1 MLRLLKDIDIKF
13 MAIRRIPIILSAIL
27 IVVSL
32 SSIIIKGFNYGIDF
46 SSGYIVQLKFQN
58 EISVSQI
65 DSRFSSNKIN
75 DLSIQLYGSNKDILI
90 KLKDEEIFQQK
101 NINNYLNEI
110 FSDTTF
116 SISKLEYVGAQVGSE
131 LREKGEWAM
140 LIALFSILIYVAM
153 RFELIYGLG
162 AITALI
168 HDVIITL
175 GFFSLFNLTFD
186 LSVLAAILA
195 VIGYS
200 LNDSIVVFDR
210 IRENNIT
217 LRKLSILN
225 VLDKSINQTL
235 SRTLVTSLTTLLV
248 IISLLI
254 FGGDSV
260 SNFSIAMLIGIIVGT
275 YSSIFVAST
284 SLSYFGITRPEE
296 SK

>member
-1 MLRLLKDIDIKF
+1 MLRLIKDIDIKF
-13 MAIRRIPIILSAIL
+13 MAIRKIPMF
-27 IVVSL
+27 L
-32 SSIIIKGFNYGIDF
+32 SSILLVICLASIILKGFNFGIDF
-46 SSGYIVQLKFQN
+46 SSGYIVQLKFDKQ
-58 EISVSQI
+58 ISIVNI
-65 DSRFSSNKIN
+65 ENKFSESNIE
-75 DLSIQLYGSNKDILI
+75 DVTVQLYGSSKDVLI
-90 KLKDEEIFQQK
+90 KLKDEEIFK
-101 NINNYLNEI
+101 NNNINNFLNDT
-110 FSDTTF
+110 FSDESFT
-116 SISKLEYVGAQVGSE
+116 ISKLEYVGAQVGSE

-175 GFFSLFNLTFD
+175 GVFSLFELTFD

-210 IRENNIT
+210 IRENNII
-217 LRKLSILN
+217 LRKLSILD

-254 FGGDSV
+254 FGGDAV
-260 SNFSIAMLIGIIVGT
+260 KNFSIAMFIGIIVGT

-284 SLSYFGITRPEE
+284 SLSYFGIQRPEDN
-296 SK
+296 

>member
-1 MLRLLKDIDIKF
+1 MLRLIKDIDIKF
-13 MAIRRIPIILSAIL
+13 MAIRRLPMF
-27 IVVSL
+27 L
-32 SSIIIKGFNYGIDF
+32 SSILVIICLASIALKGLNFGIDF
-46 SSGYIVQLKFQN
+46 SSGYIVQLKFDKQ
-58 EISVSQI
+58 ISIVNI
-65 DSRFSSNKIN
+65 ENKFSESNIE
-75 DLSIQLYGSNKDILI
+75 DVTVQLYGSSKDVLI
-90 KLKDEEIFQQK
+90 KLKDEEIFK
-101 NINNYLNEI
+101 KNNINNFLNET
-110 FSDTTF
+110 FSDESFT
-116 SISKLEYVGAQVGSE
+116 ISKLEYVGAQVGSE

-140 LIALFSILIYVAM
+140 LIALFSILIYVAI

-175 GFFSLFNLTFD
+175 GVFSLFELTFD

-210 IRENNIT
+210 IRENNII
-217 LRKLSILN
+217 LRKLSILD

-254 FGGDSV
+254 FGGDAV
-260 SNFSIAMLIGIIVGT
+260 KNFSIAMFIGIIVGT

-284 SLSYFGITRPEE
+284 SLSYFGIQRPED
-296 SK
+296 S

>member
-1 MLRLLKDIDIKF
+1 MLRLIKDIDIKF
-13 MAIRRIPIILSAIL
+13 MAIRRIPMF
-27 IVVSL
+27 L
-32 SSIIIKGFNYGIDF
+32 SSILLIICLASIVIKGFNFGIDF
-46 SSGYIVQLKFQN
+46 SSGYIVQLKFDKQ
-58 EISVSQI
+58 ISIVNI
-65 DSRFSSNKIN
+65 ENKFSESNIE
-75 DLSIQLYGSNKDILI
+75 DVTVQLYGSSKDVLI
-90 KLKDEEIFQQK
+90 KLKDEEIFK
-101 NINNYLNEI
+101 KNNINNFLNDI
-110 FSDTTF
+110 FSDESFT
-116 SISKLEYVGAQVGSE
+116 ISKLEYVGAQVGSE

-140 LIALFSILIYVAM
+140 LIALFSILIYVAI

-175 GFFSLFNLTFD
+175 GVFSLFELTFD

-210 IRENNIT
+210 IRENNII
-217 LRKLSILN
+217 LRKLSILD

-254 FGGDSV
+254 FGGDAV
-260 SNFSIAMLIGIIVGT
+260 KNFSIAMFIGIIVGT

-284 SLSYFGITRPEE
+284 SLSYFGIQRPED
-296 SK
+296 S

>member
-1 MLRLLKDIDIKF
+1 MLRLIKDIDIKF
-13 MAIRRIPIILSAIL
+13 MAIRRIPMF
-27 IVVSL
+27 L
-32 SSIIIKGFNYGIDF
+32 SSILVVICLASILLKGFNFGIDF
-46 SSGYIVQLKFQN
+46 SSGYIVQLKFDKQTSIVN
-58 EISVSQI
+58 IENK
-65 DSRFSSNKIN
+65 FLESNIE
-75 DLSIQLYGSNKDILI
+75 DVTIQLYGSSKDVLI
-90 KLKDEEIFQQK
+90 KLKDEEIFK
-101 NINNYLNEI
+101 KNNINNFLNDT
-110 FSDTTF
+110 FSDESFT
-116 SISKLEYVGAQVGSE
+116 ISKLEYVGAQVGSE

-140 LIALFSILIYVAM
+140 LIALFSILIYVAI

-175 GFFSLFNLTFD
+175 GVFSLFELTFD

-210 IRENNIT
+210 IRENNII
-217 LRKLSILN
+217 LRKLSILD

-248 IISLLI
+248 IISLLV
-254 FGGDSV
+254 FGGDAV
-260 SNFSIAMLIGIIVGT
+260 KNFSIAMFIGIIVGT

-284 SLSYFGITRPEE
+284 SLSYFGIQRPED
-296 SK
+296 S

>member
-1 MLRLLKDIDIKF
+1 MLRLIKDIDIKF
-13 MAIRRIPIILSAIL
+13 MAIRRMPIFI
-27 IVVSL
+27 
-32 SSIIIKGFNYGIDF
+32 SSILLIICLASIVIKGFNFGIDF
-46 SSGYIVQLKFQN
+46 SSGYIVQLKFDNQ
-58 EISVSQI
+58 ISIVNI
-65 DSRFSSNKIN
+65 ENKFSESNIE
-75 DLSIQLYGSNKDILI
+75 DVTVQLYGSSKDVLI
-90 KLKDEEIFQQK
+90 KLKDEEIFK
-101 NINNYLNEI
+101 KNNINNFLNDT
-110 FSDTTF
+110 FSDESFT
-116 SISKLEYVGAQVGSE
+116 ISKLEYVGAQVGSE

-140 LIALFSILIYVAM
+140 LIALFSILIYVAI

-175 GFFSLFNLTFD
+175 GVFSIFELTFD

-210 IRENNIT
+210 IRENNII
-217 LRKLSILN
+217 LRKLSILD

-254 FGGDSV
+254 FGGDAV
-260 SNFSIAMLIGIIVGT
+260 KNFSIAMFIGIIVGT

-284 SLSYFGITRPEE
+284 SLSYFGIQRPEDN
-296 SK
+296 

>member
-1 MLRLLKDIDIKF
+1 MLRLIKDIDIKF
-13 MAIRRIPIILSAIL
+13 MAIRRMPIFI
-27 IVVSL
+27 
-32 SSIIIKGFNYGIDF
+32 SSILLIICLASIVIKGFNFGIDF
-46 SSGYIVQLKFQN
+46 SSGYIVQLKFDKQ
-58 EISVSQI
+58 ISIVNI
-65 DSRFSSNKIN
+65 ENKFSESNIE
-75 DLSIQLYGSNKDILI
+75 DVTVQLYGSSKDVLI
-90 KLKDEEIFQQK
+90 KLKDEEIFK
-101 NINNYLNEI
+101 KNNINNFLNDI
-110 FSDTTF
+110 FSDESFT
-116 SISKLEYVGAQVGSE
+116 ISKLEYVGAQVGSE

-140 LIALFSILIYVAM
+140 LIALFSILIYVAI

-175 GFFSLFNLTFD
+175 GVFSLFELTFD

-210 IRENNIT
+210 IRENNII
-217 LRKLSILN
+217 LRKLSILD

-248 IISLLI
+248 IVSLLI
-254 FGGDSV
+254 FGGDAV
-260 SNFSIAMLIGIIVGT
+260 KNFSIAMFIGIIVGT

-284 SLSYFGITRPEE
+284 SLSYFGIQRPED
-296 SK
+296 S

>member
-1 MLRLLKDIDIKF
+1 MC
-13 MAIRRIPIILSAIL
+13 IRDRD
-27 IVVSL
+27 VTV
-32 SSIIIKGFNYGIDF
+32 
-46 SSGYIVQLKFQN
+46 
-58 EISVSQI
+58 
-65 DSRFSSNKIN
+65 
-75 DLSIQLYGSNKDILI
+75 QLYGSSKDVLI
-90 KLKDEEIFQQK
+90 KLKDEEIFK
-101 NINNYLNEI
+101 KNNINNFLNDI
-110 FSDTTF
+110 FSDESFT
-116 SISKLEYVGAQVGSE
+116 ISKLEYVGAQVGSE

-140 LIALFSILIYVAM
+140 LIALFSILIYVAI

-175 GFFSLFNLTFD
+175 GVFSLFELTFD

-210 IRENNIT
+210 IRENNII
-217 LRKLSILN
+217 LRKLSILD

-254 FGGDSV
+254 FGGDAV
-260 SNFSIAMLIGIIVGT
+260 KNFSIAMFIGIIIGT

-284 SLSYFGITRPEE
+284 SLSYFGIQRPED
-296 SK
+296 S

>member
-1 MLRLLKDIDIKF
+1 MFRLIKDINIKF
-13 MAIRRIPIILSAIL
+13 MRMTKAPLLLSSILIILSL
-27 IVVSL
+27 F
-32 SSIIIKGFNYGIDF
+32 SISIKGFNFGIDF
-46 SSGYIVQLKFQN
+46 SSGYIVQLNFNNQ
-58 EISVSQI
+58 VTVLQI
-65 DSRFSSNKIN
+65 QEKLASNGLSDSTV
-75 DLSIQLYGSNKDILI
+75 QLYGSSNDVLI
-90 KLKDEEIFQQK
+90 KLKDEDIFQK
-101 NINNYLNEI
+101 TNINDQLIKI
-110 FSDTTF
+110 FNDEKF
-116 SISKLEYVGAQVGSE
+116 KILKLEYVGAQVGSE

-153 RFELIYGLG
+153 RFEFIYGLG

-175 GFFSLFNLTFD
+175 GIFSIFDLTFD

-210 IRENNIT
+210 IRENNIA
-217 LRKLSILN
+217 LRKMSIVD

-254 FGGDSV
+254 FGGDAV
-260 SNFSIAMLIGIIVGT
+260 KNFSIAMLLGIIIGT
-275 YSSIFVAST
+275 YSSIFIASA
-284 SLSYFGITRPEE
+284 SLSYFGIKRPEGN
-296 SK
+296 

>member
-1 MLRLLKDIDIKF
+1 MFRLIKDINIKF
-13 MAIRRIPIILSAIL
+13 MRMTKAPLLLSSILIILSL
-27 IVVSL
+27 F
-32 SSIIIKGFNYGIDF
+32 SISIKGFNFGIDF
-46 SSGYIVQLKFQN
+46 SSGYIVQLNFNNQ
-58 EISVSQI
+58 VTVLQI
-65 DSRFSSNKIN
+65 QEKLASNGLSDSTV
-75 DLSIQLYGSNKDILI
+75 QLYGSSNDVLI
-90 KLKDEEIFQQK
+90 KLKDEDTFQK
-101 NINNYLNEI
+101 TNINDQLIKI
-110 FSDTTF
+110 FNDEKFT
-116 SISKLEYVGAQVGSE
+116 ILKLEYVGAQVGSE

-153 RFELIYGLG
+153 RFEFIYGLG

-175 GFFSLFNLTFD
+175 GIFSIFDLTFD

-210 IRENNIT
+210 IRENNIA
-217 LRKLSILN
+217 LRKMSIVD

-254 FGGDSV
+254 FGGDAV
-260 SNFSIAMLIGIIVGT
+260 KNFSIAMLLGIIIGT
-275 YSSIFVAST
+275 YSSIFIASA
-284 SLSYFGITRPEE
+284 SLSYFGIKRPEGN
-296 SK
+296 

>member
-13 MAIRRIPIILSAIL
+13 MAIRRMPMF
-27 IVVSL
+27 L
-32 SSIIIKGFNYGIDF
+32 SSILVIICLASIALKGFNFGIDF
-46 SSGYIVQLKFQN
+46 SSGYIVQLKFDKQ
-58 EISVSQI
+58 ISI
-65 DSRFSSNKIN
+65 ANIENKFSESKVE
-75 DLSIQLYGSNKDILI
+75 DVTVQLYGSSKDVLI
-90 KLKDEEIFQQK
+90 KLKDEEIFK
-101 NINNYLNEI
+101 KNNINNFLNDT
-110 FSDTTF
+110 FSDESFT
-116 SISKLEYVGAQVGSE
+116 ISKLEYVGAQVGSE

-140 LIALFSILIYVAM
+140 LIALFSILIYVAI

-162 AITALI
+162 AITALV

-175 GFFSLFNLTFD
+175 GVFSLLELTFD

-210 IRENNIT
+210 IRENNII
-217 LRKLSILN
+217 LRKLSILE

-254 FGGDSV
+254 FGGDAV
-260 SNFSIAMLIGIIVGT
+260 KNFSIAMFIGIIVGT

-284 SLSYFGITRPEE
+284 SLSYFGIQRPED
-296 SK
+296 S

>member
-1 MLRLLKDIDIKF
+1 MLRLIKDIDIKF
-13 MAIRRIPIILSAIL
+13 MAIRRIPMF
-27 IVVSL
+27 L
-32 SSIIIKGFNYGIDF
+32 SSILVVICLASILLKGFNFGIDF
-46 SSGYIVQLKFQN
+46 SSGYIVQLKFDKQ
-58 EISVSQI
+58 ISIVNI
-65 DSRFSSNKIN
+65 ENKFSESNIE
-75 DLSIQLYGSNKDILI
+75 DVTVQLYGSSKDVLI
-90 KLKDEEIFQQK
+90 KLKDEEIFK
-101 NINNYLNEI
+101 KNNINNFLNDT
-110 FSDTTF
+110 FSDESFT
-116 SISKLEYVGAQVGSE
+116 ISKLEYVGAQVGSE

-140 LIALFSILIYVAM
+140 LIALFSILIYVAI

-175 GFFSLFNLTFD
+175 GVFSLFELTFD

-210 IRENNIT
+210 IRENNII
-217 LRKLSILN
+217 LRKLSILD

-254 FGGDSV
+254 FGGDAV
-260 SNFSIAMLIGIIVGT
+260 KNFSIAMFIGIIVGT

-284 SLSYFGITRPEE
+284 SLSYFGIQRPED
-296 SK
+296 S

>member
-1 MLRLLKDIDIKF
+1 MLRLIKDIDIEF
-13 MAIRRIPIILSAIL
+13 MALRRIPMF
-27 IVVSL
+27 L
-32 SSIIIKGFNYGIDF
+32 SSILVVICLASILLKGFNFGIDF
-46 SSGYIVQLKFQN
+46 SSGYIVQLKFDKQ
-58 EISVSQI
+58 ISIVNI
-65 DSRFSSNKIN
+65 ENKFSESNIE
-75 DLSIQLYGSNKDILI
+75 DITVQLYGSSKDVLI
-90 KLKDEEIFQQK
+90 KLKDEEIFK
-101 NINNYLNEI
+101 KNNINNFLNDI
-110 FSDTTF
+110 FSDESFT
-116 SISKLEYVGAQVGSE
+116 ISKLEYVGAQVGSE

-140 LIALFSILIYVAM
+140 LIALFSILIYVAI

-175 GFFSLFNLTFD
+175 GVFSLFELTFD

-210 IRENNIT
+210 IRENNII
-217 LRKLSILN
+217 LRKLSILD

-254 FGGDSV
+254 FGGDAV
-260 SNFSIAMLIGIIVGT
+260 KNFSIAMFIGIIVGT

-284 SLSYFGITRPEE
+284 SLSYFGIQRPED
-296 SK
+296 S

>member
-1 MLRLLKDIDIKF
+1 MLRLIKDIDIKF
-13 MAIRRIPIILSAIL
+13 MAIRRMPML
-27 IVVSL
+27 L
-32 SSIIIKGFNYGIDF
+32 SSILLIICLASIILKGFNFGIDF
-46 SSGYIVQLKFQN
+46 SSGYIVQLKFDKQ
-58 EISVSQI
+58 ISIVNI
-65 DSRFSSNKIN
+65 ENKFSEFNVE
-75 DLSIQLYGSNKDILI
+75 DVTVQLYGSSKDVLI
-90 KLKDEEIFQQK
+90 KLKDEEIFK
-101 NINNYLNEI
+101 KNNINNFLNET
-110 FSDTTF
+110 FSDKSFT
-116 SISKLEYVGAQVGSE
+116 ISKLEYVGAQVGSE

-140 LIALFSILIYVAM
+140 LIALFSILIYVAI

-175 GFFSLFNLTFD
+175 GVFSLFELTFD

-210 IRENNIT
+210 IRENNII
-217 LRKLSILN
+217 LRKLSILD

-254 FGGDSV
+254 FGGDAV
-260 SNFSIAMLIGIIVGT
+260 KNFSIAMFIGIIVGT

-284 SLSYFGITRPEE
+284 SLSYYGIQRPEDT
-296 SK
+296 

>member
-1 MLRLLKDIDIKF
+1 MLRILKNTDVKF
-13 MAIRRIPIILSAIL
+13 MSLKKIPVA
-27 IVVSL
+27 L
-32 SSIIIKGFNYGIDF
+32 SSILLVISLFSIIFKGFNFGIDF
-46 SSGYIVQLKFQN
+46 SSGYIVQLKFDQQISILDIQN
-58 EISVSQI
+58 KFSQNSIDDVSV
-65 DSRFSSNKIN
+65 
-75 DLSIQLYGSNKDILI
+75 QLYGSSKDILL
-90 KLKDEEIFQQK
+90 KLKDDELFQQK

-110 FSDTTF
+110 FSDNSFT
-116 SISKLEYVGAQVGSE
+116 ISKLEYVGSQVGSE

-175 GFFSLFNLTFD
+175 GIFSFFDLTFD
-186 LSVLAAILA
+186 LSVLAAVLA

-210 IRENNIT
+210 IRENNIV
-217 LRKLSILN
+217 LRKLSIVD

-248 IISLLI
+248 IFSLLI
-254 FGGDSV
+254 FGGDAV
-260 SNFSIAMLIGIIVGT
+260 RNFSIAMFIGIVVGT
-275 YSSIFVAST
+275 YSSIFVASA
-284 SLSYFGITRPEE
+284 SLSYFGIKRPEE
-296 SK
+296 S

>member
-1 MLRLLKDIDIKF
+1 MLRLIKDIDIKF
-13 MAIRRIPIILSAIL
+13 MAIRRMPIL
-27 IVVSL
+27 I
-32 SSIIIKGFNYGIDF
+32 SSILLIICLASIVIKGFNFGIDF
-46 SSGYIVQLKFQN
+46 SSGYIVQLKFDNQ
-58 EISVSQI
+58 ISIVNI
-65 DSRFSSNKIN
+65 ENKFSESNIE
-75 DLSIQLYGSNKDILI
+75 DVTVQLYGSSKDVLI
-90 KLKDEEIFQQK
+90 KLKDEEIFK
-101 NINNYLNEI
+101 KNNINNFLNDI
-110 FSDTTF
+110 FSDESFT
-116 SISKLEYVGAQVGSE
+116 ISKLEYVGAQVGSE

-140 LIALFSILIYVAM
+140 LIALFSILIYVAI

-175 GFFSLFNLTFD
+175 GVFSLFELTFD

-210 IRENNIT
+210 IRENNII
-217 LRKLSILN
+217 LRKLSILD

-254 FGGDSV
+254 FGGDAV
-260 SNFSIAMLIGIIVGT
+260 KNFSIAMFIGIIVGT

-284 SLSYFGITRPEE
+284 SLSYFGIQRPED
-296 SK
+296 S

>member
-1 MLRLLKDIDIKF
+1 MLRLIKDIDIKF
-13 MAIRRIPIILSAIL
+13 MAIRRMPMF
-27 IVVSL
+27 L
-32 SSIIIKGFNYGIDF
+32 SSILVIICLVSILLKGFNFGIDF
-46 SSGYIVQLKFQN
+46 SSGYIVQLKFDKQ
-58 EISVSQI
+58 ISIVNI
-65 DSRFSSNKIN
+65 ENKFSESNIE
-75 DLSIQLYGSNKDILI
+75 DVTVQLYGSSKDVLI
-90 KLKDEEIFQQK
+90 KLKDEEIFK
-101 NINNYLNEI
+101 KNNINNFLNDI
-110 FSDTTF
+110 FSDESFT
-116 SISKLEYVGAQVGSE
+116 ISKLEYVGAQVGSE

-140 LIALFSILIYVAM
+140 LIALFSILIYVAI

-175 GFFSLFNLTFD
+175 GVFSLFELTFD

-210 IRENNIT
+210 IRENNII
-217 LRKLSILN
+217 LRKLSILD

-254 FGGDSV
+254 FGGDAV
-260 SNFSIAMLIGIIVGT
+260 KNFSIAMFIGIIVGT

-284 SLSYFGITRPEE
+284 SLSYFGIQRPEDN
-296 SK
+296 

>member
-1 MLRLLKDIDIKF
+1 MLRLIKDIDIKF
-13 MAIRRIPIILSAIL
+13 MAIRRMPMF
-27 IVVSL
+27 L
-32 SSIIIKGFNYGIDF
+32 SSILVIICLTSIALKGFNFGIDF
-46 SSGYIVQLKFQN
+46 SSGYIVQLKFDKQ
-58 EISVSQI
+58 ISIVNI
-65 DSRFSSNKIN
+65 ENKFSESNIE
-75 DLSIQLYGSNKDILI
+75 DVTVQLYGSSKDVLI
-90 KLKDEEIFQQK
+90 KLKDEEIFK
-101 NINNYLNEI
+101 KNNINNFLNDI
-110 FSDTTF
+110 FSDESFT
-116 SISKLEYVGAQVGSE
+116 ISKLEYVGAQVGSE

-140 LIALFSILIYVAM
+140 LIALFSILIYVAI

-175 GFFSLFNLTFD
+175 GVFSLFELTFD

-210 IRENNIT
+210 IRENNII
-217 LRKLSILN
+217 LRKLSILD

-254 FGGDSV
+254 FGGDAV
-260 SNFSIAMLIGIIVGT
+260 KNFSIAMFIGIIVGT

-284 SLSYFGITRPEE
+284 SLSYFGIQRPED
-296 SK
+296 S

>member
-1 MLRLLKDIDIKF
+1 MLRLIKDIDIKF
-13 MAIRRIPIILSAIL
+13 MAIRRMPIFISSTLL
-27 IVVSL
+27 IICL
-32 SSIIIKGFNYGIDF
+32 ASIVIKGFNFGIDF
-46 SSGYIVQLKFQN
+46 SSGYIVQLKFDKQ
-58 EISVSQI
+58 ISIVSI
-65 DSRFSSNKIN
+65 ENKFSESNIE
-75 DLSIQLYGSNKDILI
+75 DVTVQLYGSSKDVLI
-90 KLKDEEIFQQK
+90 KLKDEEIFK
-101 NINNYLNEI
+101 KNNINNFLNDT
-110 FSDTTF
+110 FSDESFT
-116 SISKLEYVGAQVGSE
+116 ISKLEYVGAQVGSE

-140 LIALFSILIYVAM
+140 LIALFSILIYVAI

-175 GFFSLFNLTFD
+175 GVFSLFELTFD

-210 IRENNIT
+210 IRENNII
-217 LRKLSILN
+217 LRKLSILD

-254 FGGDSV
+254 FGGDAV
-260 SNFSIAMLIGIIVGT
+260 KNFSIAMFIGIIVGT

-284 SLSYFGITRPEE
+284 SLSYFGIQRPED
-296 SK
+296 S

>member
-1 MLRLLKDIDIKF
+1 MLRLIKDIDIKF
-13 MAIRRIPIILSAIL
+13 MAIRKMPIF
-27 IVVSL
+27 L
-32 SSIIIKGFNYGIDF
+32 SSILLIICLASIILKGFNFGIDF
-46 SSGYIVQLKFQN
+46 SSGYIVQLKFDKQ
-58 EISVSQI
+58 ISIVNI
-65 DSRFSSNKIN
+65 ENKFSESNIE
-75 DLSIQLYGSNKDILI
+75 DITVQLYGSSKDVLI
-90 KLKDEEIFQQK
+90 KLKDEEIFK
-101 NINNYLNEI
+101 NNNINNFLNDT
-110 FSDTTF
+110 FSDESFT
-116 SISKLEYVGAQVGSE
+116 ISKLEYVGAQVGSE

-175 GFFSLFNLTFD
+175 GVFSLFELTFD

-210 IRENNIT
+210 IRENNII
-217 LRKLSILN
+217 LRKLSILD

-254 FGGDSV
+254 FGGDAV
-260 SNFSIAMLIGIIVGT
+260 KNFSIAMFIGIIVGT

-284 SLSYFGITRPEE
+284 SLSYFGIQRPEDN
-296 SK
+296 

>member
-1 MLRLLKDIDIKF
+1 MLRLIKDIDIKF
-13 MAIRRIPIILSAIL
+13 MAIRRMPMF
-27 IVVSL
+27 L
-32 SSIIIKGFNYGIDF
+32 SSILVIICLVSILLKGFNFGIDF
-46 SSGYIVQLKFQN
+46 SSGYIVQLKFDKQ
-58 EISVSQI
+58 ISI
-65 DSRFSSNKIN
+65 MNIENKFSESNIE
-75 DLSIQLYGSNKDILI
+75 DVTVQLYGSSKDVLI
-90 KLKDEEIFQQK
+90 KLKDEELFK
-101 NINNYLNEI
+101 KNNINNYLNDT
-110 FSDTTF
+110 FSDESFT
-116 SISKLEYVGAQVGSE
+116 ISKLEYVGAQVGSE

-140 LIALFSILIYVAM
+140 LIALFSILIYVAI

-175 GFFSLFNLTFD
+175 GVFSLFELTFD

-210 IRENNIT
+210 IRENNII
-217 LRKLSILN
+217 LRKLSILD

-254 FGGDSV
+254 FGGDAV
-260 SNFSIAMLIGIIVGT
+260 KNFSIAMFIGIIVGT

-284 SLSYFGITRPEE
+284 SLSYFGIQRPEDN
-296 SK
+296 